1 MQSQAIDQ
9 VIQLWRSGREQQAKQ
24 LCESL
29 AASREDTQILSL
41 LAEMHVADGRADEAV
56 ECLQRLARTP
66 AADAGVHR
74 RLGNALLAIGSAAEA
89 VASYR
94 TALAIEPASAR
105 GHNNL
110 GQALMQLQRFEEA
123 RASYQRAIEL
133 DPRYA
138 IAHNNLGVLLYKQ
151 GECEAALA
159 CYRRALELDPSL
171 AEAHNNCGNALL
183 QLDAAQQALQHYEQA
198 LSLRPALFSRGNE
211 PSRPDPGHAEAL
223 SNCASAL
230 LCMKRPEE
238 ALRYCE
244 RALALKHDLV
254 EAHNNLGGA
263 LRQLRRFAEASAAFE
278 RALQIKADYAPA
290 LSNLAHIL
298 LAHRRYAEAIAYC
311 DRAIALQ
318 AELAEA
324 HDQRALA
331 LLLEKRPDEAV
342 RGYARLLQIEPHY
355 KFAAGALFGAR
366 LACCDWEHYQE
377 SCEQLSG
384 LVQQCQPSVQPF
396 TFLSVSQSSELQLR
410 CARTYAEHQLPA
422 HCRLAWSGKRHQH
435 ERVRIAYLS
444 ADFHQHATA
453 ILATGLFEAHDRE
466 RFETIAVSF
475 GPDDS
480 SPMRHRLQAAFERFI
495 DVREFGD
502 AQAVQLLRSMEVDI
516 AVDLKGYTADCRPGI
531 LARRAAPIQVSYLGY
546 PGSMGLEQID
556 YLLADRIVLPPEQH
570 RHFSEQIVYLPHCY
584 QVNDN
589 RRPLPQ
595 AIPTRLEAGLPATG
609 FVFCCF
615 NHSYKITP
623 TVFEIWLRLLQRLPG
638 SVLWL
643 LEDNAAAPRNL
654 RREAQR
660 QGVDG
665 GRLVFAPRVGHEQH
679 LARHCLA
686 DLFLD
691 TLPYNAHTTSSDALW
706 AGLPVLTCL
715 GDTFPGR
722 VAASLLAAIGLPE
735 LITLDLRHYE
745 ARAFELASDPLQLG
759 ALRSRLAENRN
770 TEPLFDTARFC
781 RQLESAYTRMWQR
794 YQSALDP
801 QGFSVEPQVTSAE
814 LAGIAPARAGA
825 RASPR

>member
-1 MQSQAIDQ
+1 MIEQAIA
-9 VIQLWRSGREQQAKQ
+9 LWRSGREQEAQR

-41 LAEMHVADGRADEAV
+41 LAEMHVARGQPHQAV
-56 ECLQRLARTP
+56 DCLQRLARTP
-66 AADAGVHR
+66 AADAGIHR
-74 RLGNALLAIGSAAEA
+74 RLGNALLAIGCAAEA

-94 TALAIEPASAR
+94 TAVAIEPASAR
-105 GHNNL
+105 GYNNL

-138 IAHNNLGVLLYKQ
+138 IAHNNLGVLLYDQ

-159 CYRRALELDPSL
+159 CYRRALQLDPSL

-183 QLDAAQQALQHYEQA
+183 QLDAAQQALEHYQQA
-198 LSLRPALFSRGNE
+198 LSLKPTLFNRGNE
-211 PSRPDPGHAEAL
+211 ISVPGPGHAEAL

-230 LCMKRPEE
+230 LCIKRPEE

-244 RALALKHDLV
+244 RALALKPDLV

-263 LRQLRRFAEASAAFE
+263 LRQLHRFAEARVAFE

-290 LSNLAHIL
+290 LSNLANIL
-298 LAHRRYAEAIAYC
+298 LTHRRYTGAIAYC

-318 AELAEA
+318 ADLAEA

-331 LLLEKRPDEAV
+331 LLIEKRPDEAGQ
-342 RGYARLLQIEPHY
+342 GYARLLQIEPDY

-366 LACCDWEHYQE
+366 LACCDWEHYAQ
-377 SCEQLSG
+377 SCEQLG
-384 LVQQCQPSVQPF
+384 RWVQQGKPVVQPF

-410 CARTYAEHQLPA
+410 CARTYAEHQIPA
-422 HCRLAWSGKRHQH
+422 HCRQPWSGRRHQH
-435 ERVRIAYLS
+435 ERIRIAYLS

-453 ILATGLFEAHDRE
+453 ILAAGLFEAHDRE

-475 GPDDS
+475 GPDDA
-480 SPMRHRLQAAFERFI
+480 SPMRRRLQGAFERFI
-495 DVREFGD
+495 DVRELGD

-570 RHFSEQIVYLPHCY
+570 SHYSEQIVYLPHCY
-584 QVNDN
+584 QVNDHS
-589 RRPLPQ
+589 RPLPQ

-615 NHSYKITP
+615 NHSYKINP
-623 TVFEIWLRLLQRLPG
+623 PVFEIWLQLLQQLPG

-654 RREAQR
+654 RSEAQR
-660 QGVDG
+660 RGVDG
-665 GRLVFAPRVGHEQH
+665 GRLVFAPRLAHEQH

-715 GDTFPGR
+715 GESFPGR
-722 VAASLLAAIGLPE
+722 VAASLLHAIGLPE
-735 LITLDLRHYE
+735 LVTRDLQHYA
-745 ARAFELASDPLQLG
+745 ARAFELANDPPQL
-759 ALRSRLAENRN
+759 AELRARLAQNRD
-770 TEPLFDTARFC
+770 TGPLFNTTLFC

-794 YQSALDP
+794 YQSALAP
-801 QGFSVEPQVTSAE
+801 QGFSVEPQITIAE
-814 LAGIAPARAGA
+814 LAEIAPWRAAR